1 VSPPLPAELPPEV
14 LEIADPHQIFILP
27 TRDLESSNS
36 TVEWWRTNR
45 LVRVVRGDRM
55 ATIAGVHEE
64 FAAAF
69 QFPLYYGT
77 NLDAF
82 VDSLAQPVETPVVD
96 ARICLVANAE
106 YFMSLEPERLSEIAA
121 CLAEVREEWAL
132 NRGGPEDRTPL
143 AFSVVLAPDG
153 YFREVRDAWLKA
165 GAVPRRLGHKN

>member
-1 VSPPLPAELPPEV
+1 MPAELPPEV
-14 LEIADPHQIFILP
+14 LEVADPHQVFILP
-27 TRDLESSNS
+27 TRDAESSDL
-36 TVEWWRTNR
+36 TVEVWRTNR

-55 ATIAGVHEE
+55 ATMAGLHEE

-69 QFPLYYGT
+69 QFPLYYGA

-82 VDSLAQPVETPVVD
+82 VDSLAQPVETPIVD
-96 ARICLVANAE
+96 ARVCLVANAE
-106 YFMSLEPERLSEIAA
+106 YFMSLEPERLSVIAE

-153 YFREVRDAWLKA
+153 HFDEVLEAWLRA
-165 GAVPRRLGHKN
+165 GAVPRRLQRMT